1 MIKVYFYSKNFSR
14 LVATFVDKEAY
25 TASKPALQKLAWYH
39 RCEVA
44 GQDLGV
50 VLKVF
55 NDDNV
60 EVANSDTLLDLSI
73 EELLEESGYRIDYQG
88 KSIKASHMPSSW
100 NMQVTE

>member
-1 MIKVYFYSKNFSR
+1 MIKVYFYQKNFSR

-39 RCEVA
+39 RCEIA

-88 KSIKASHMPSSW
+88 KSIKASHTPSSW
-100 NMQVTE
+100 NIQVTE